1 MNDTVRVL
9 VAAAILSLAAIA
21 LLAWRIARADPT
33 EAERLIGQ
41 LRLAQWAAVL
51 LAGVSAVPIG
61 LAVSRVAELT
71 SNFDAAFGVVL
82 LGLAGIVLQR
92 EPREALLVVAVGF
105 VLHALLDIA
114 HRPGWLSVEL
124 APRWFTVGCATHNVC
139 LAAICYWARR
149 R

>member
-9 VAAAILSLAAIA
+9 MAAAVLSLAAIA
-21 LLAWRIARADPT
+21 LLAWRVARADPAQ
-33 EAERLIGQ
+33 AERLIGE

-61 LAVSRVAELT
+61 LAIGRVGDVT
-71 SNFDAAFGVVL
+71 SNFDAALGVVL
-82 LGLAGIVLQR
+82 VGLAGIVLQR
-92 EPREALLVVAVGF
+92 EPREALLLVAVGF

-114 HRPGWLSVEL
+114 HRPGWLSVDL
-124 APRWFTVGCATHNVC
+124 APRWFAIGCATHNVC
-139 LAAICYWARR
+139 LAAVCYWARR